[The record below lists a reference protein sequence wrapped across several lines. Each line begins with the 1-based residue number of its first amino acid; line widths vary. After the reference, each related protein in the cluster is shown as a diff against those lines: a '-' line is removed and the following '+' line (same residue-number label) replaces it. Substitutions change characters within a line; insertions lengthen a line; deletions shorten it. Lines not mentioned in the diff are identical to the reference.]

1 MEMAKRMLYTPV
13 FHIDTNMINAYGKL
27 PAMSQLEKWAKG
39 EVILINMSNVS
50 FNEAQQGNNAK
61 RTKKALSQIFTL
73 VDESVDGSNP
83 DYQKVAKAIFSD
95 GVKDD
100 NQRNDVKIVCDAIK
114 WNAILVTN
122 DGDSKKQPGGI
133 LGNADKLKDYVKIMG
148 DDEAV
153 EFVNKKIEE
162 RDNRNR
168 EIAKITGKE
177 LPEWTGKDNAKH
189 LHYTKCNIETEVV

>member
-1 MEMAKRMLYTPV
+1 MEMDRRMLYTPI

-27 PAMSQLEKWAKG
+27 PAMSQLEKWANA
-39 EVILINMSNVS
+39 EVILINMSSVS

-73 VDESVDGSNP
+73 LDESVDASNP
-83 DYQKVAKAIFSD
+83 TFQKVVNAIFPD

-114 WNAILVTN
+114 WHAILLTD
-122 DGDSKKQPGGI
+122 DGGSKKQPGGI
-133 LGNADKLKDYVKIMG
+133 LGNADKLKDYVQIMR
-148 DDEAV
+148 DHEAV
-153 EFVNKKIEE
+153 EFINKKIED
-162 RDNRNR
+162 RDNWNR

-177 LPEWTGKDNAKH
+177 LPEWTGKNNA
-189 LHYTKCNIETEVV
+189 